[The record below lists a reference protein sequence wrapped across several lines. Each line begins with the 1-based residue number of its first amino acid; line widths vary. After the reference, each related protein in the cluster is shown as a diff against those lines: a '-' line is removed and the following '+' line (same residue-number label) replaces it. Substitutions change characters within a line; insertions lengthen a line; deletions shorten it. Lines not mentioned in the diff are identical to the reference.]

1 MTSDAT
7 RAARVV
13 ENARQKLEDLARIP
27 ESASIRSI
35 TRAVVKAGDAEGV
48 GALLRLAALRPSR
61 GNALSKTAMVR
72 FRAESERCFD
82 GLQKVALN
90 FSVVTSLFLTIFV
103 ALGVD
108 TTFSEPYDAPEQF
121 GEGPWE
127 ELATWVIPDASA
139 SLFGNSSLVSLSDRG
154 AQRALRRTF
163 ITVEWV
169 TIALGTAYCLI
180 GLWESLII
188 YATWANIPDPITK
201 YQYILDHP
209 GTGPSLWGFFYTQLG
224 LLAIALTLIAAR
236 VSGIAFLCNLFGLC
250 MFTVRFN
257 YSFYGSGGSCAA
269 LCRSLHSEVHR
280 LLAQGYNYDDNEM
293 VVLVDYAAE
302 HSLMSRGQQGSSQVV
317 PQA

>member
-1 MTSDAT
+1 MTSDAM

-108 TTFSEPYDAPEQF
+108 TQS
-121 GEGPWE
+121 
-127 ELATWVIPDASA
+127 V
-139 SLFGNSSLVSLSDRG
+139 
-154 AQRALRRTF
+154 
-163 ITVEWV
+163 
-169 TIALGTAYCLI
+169 
-180 GLWESLII
+180 
-188 YATWANIPDPITK
+188 
-201 YQYILDHP
+201 
-209 GTGPSLWGFFYTQLG
+209 
-224 LLAIALTLIAAR
+224 
-236 VSGIAFLCNLFGLC
+236 
-250 MFTVRFN
+250 
-257 YSFYGSGGSCAA
+257 
-269 LCRSLHSEVHR
+269 
-280 LLAQGYNYDDNEM
+280 
-293 VVLVDYAAE
+293 
-302 HSLMSRGQQGSSQVV
+302 
-317 PQA
+317 